1 MIHAMHQFPVFHA
14 DPVGPIGLFDSGI
27 GGTTVLREVANLLPH
42 EDLIYLADQ
51 ANCPYGPR
59 SADELRQLALA
70 CTEWLLSQGAK
81 LIVVACNSA
90 SAAAL
95 SSLRAHFPQIPFV
108 GMVPAVKPA
117 VLRTNSGVVGV
128 LATPATL
135 AGGLLHETIMRWAA
149 GVQVIGQA
157 CDGWA
162 DLVEQGDL
170 TSPAAQRAVAKHLQ
184 PVLAAGADT
193 LVLGCTHYPF
203 LANQIRAIA
212 GPTIQLIDPAPAIAR
227 QVARLLEQHQLLQA
241 SRQQRQIRYVT
252 SADSLRLAQ
261 LIAQLELP
269 GGVVAAQHE
278 SRTHRP
284 AARQ

>member
-1 MIHAMHQFPVFHA
+1 MNRFAHVQA
-14 DPVGPIGLFDSGI
+14 DRHGPIGLFDSGI
-27 GGTTVLREVANLLPH
+27 GGTTVLREVAELLPH

-59 SADELRQLALA
+59 SADQLRQLSLA
-70 CTEWLLSQGAK
+70 CTEWLLRHGAK

-95 SSLRAHFPQIPFV
+95 SYLREQIPDIPFV
-108 GMVPAVKPA
+108 GLVPAVKPA
-117 VLRTNSGVVGV
+117 ALQTTSGVVGV

-135 AGGLLHETIMRWAA
+135 AGGLLHETIARWAA
-149 GVQVIGQA
+149 GVRVIGQA

-170 TSPAAQRAVAKHLQ
+170 TSPAAQRAVAEHLQ
-184 PVLAAGADT
+184 PLLDAGADT

-227 QVARLLEQHQLLQA
+227 QVARLLEQRQHLQP
-241 SRQQRQIRYVT
+241 SDHQRQIRYVT
-252 SADSLRLAQ
+252 SADPLRFGQ
-261 LIAQLELP
+261 LIEQLGLP
-269 GGVVAAQHE
+269 DGMVAAQHE
-278 SRTHRP
+278 HP
-284 AARQ
+284 AQPLGVAKEVA